1 MIVFLDST
9 TTITTPNATIDITPH
24 SANAN
29 APQNGIHRPQRG
41 APTITE
47 NSITLTITPHT
58 PSWASLFSSRSLM
71 VKTLG
76 YGSAPVWLIEDRM
89 KMGLNILELDG
100 VDADGM
106 QDEGVMGKGRAMISM
121 VVLPRRRMWV
131 ALAPS
136 SRRTRRM

>member
-1 MIVFLDST
+1 
-9 TTITTPNATIDITPH
+9 
-24 SANAN
+24 
-29 APQNGIHRPQRG
+29 
-41 APTITE
+41 
-47 NSITLTITPHT
+47 
-58 PSWASLFSSRSLM
+58 M

-121 VVLPRRRMWV
+121 VLPRRRMLV